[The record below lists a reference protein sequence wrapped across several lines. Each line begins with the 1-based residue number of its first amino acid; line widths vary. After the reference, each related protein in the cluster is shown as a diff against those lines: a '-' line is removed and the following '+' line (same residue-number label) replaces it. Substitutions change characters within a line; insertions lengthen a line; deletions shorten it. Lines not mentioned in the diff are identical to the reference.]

1 MNDGEDLCCMF
12 TEYVEG
18 EDLYTQAIKRCPKE
32 FTENKSIFY
41 ANRAAC
47 FQKLVGIRSFAYQQ
61 PECLQ
66 L

>member
-1 MNDGEDLCCMF
+1 MVTICTF

-18 EDLYTQAIKRCPKE
+18 KDLYTKAIKRCPKE

-47 FQKLVGIRSFAYQQ
+47 FQKLVGNWNY
-61 PECLQ
+61 
-66 L
+66 

>member
-1 MNDGEDLCCMF
+1 MMVTICTF

-18 EDLYTQAIKRCPKE
+18 KDLYTKAIKRCPKE

-47 FQKLVGIRSFAYQQ
+47 FQKLVGNWNY
-61 PECLQ
+61 
-66 L
+66 